1 MISKLSFASF
11 PVAEK
16 TTEPEP
22 VTPEYFII
30 LVVLIAVRITRSFH
44 YKKIYGTFYKPWSSY
59 PEWLRKYWWVILLGF
74 FGIMVLGMSAM
85 YMG

>member
-22 VTPEYFII
+22 GTPDYDII
-30 LVVLIAVRITRSFH
+30 LVVLIVISIARSFQ
-44 YKKIYGTFYKPWSSY
+44 YKKKYGTFYKPWSSY
-59 PEWLRKYWWVILLGF
+59 PEWLRKYLWIFLLGF
-74 FGIMVLGMSAM
+74 IGIMALGMSAM